1 MSTPGRVRSA
11 LVGRPES
18 PVVVISSDWVPWE
31 WVEVSGRM
39 EPSRE
44 ERVQARGSCISDSTC
59 AGAAGGPATG
69 AGEA

>member
-1 MSTPGRVRSA
+1 MSMPESARSA
-11 LVGRPES
+11 LVGRAGS

-39 EPSRE
+39 EPSLE
-44 ERVQARGSCISDSTC
+44 ERVQGRGSCMSDSTC
-59 AGAAGGPATG
+59 DGAAGGPTAG